1 MRSIALM
8 AAVFT
13 VTCVGTNGV
22 ASAAPQQ
29 GGGTMTPQQMPRDA
43 ATPPNKG
50 TAVIRG
56 RVTAIDTGRAL
67 RRVQVRVSAPEIQ
80 ENRTAS
86 TGSDGRFE
94 IRDLPAGSYTVALT
108 RSGYLRLSYGQK
120 RPGDPPGR
128 LEITDGQV
136 VSDLNFALPRMSVIS
151 GRVFDEVGEPIA
163 GVSVMPLQMRFFEG
177 KRKLV
182 PLGGIAATDDTGQY
196 RLLALEPGEYYVMAT
211 ARETWESDT
220 TPKETL
226 AFAPTYFPSVTGV
239 GAAQRVKVAA
249 GQEAAGTD
257 ISLVPGKVLRV
268 SGTAYSSTGAPLVG
282 QTVSPGQSFRS
293 PTGFMSMW
301 GMEGTK
307 IAADGTFTLKNLPPG
322 EYQISVRVPP
332 IGDAPAE
339 SASTTV
345 TVGGTDIDGLALT
358 TSAGGQVSGRI
369 AFDQTGK
376 PPFPSS
382 RFRVAARPVNR
393 DVTVGAPP
401 GQDNGRVRE
410 DWSFTLTGLIGANR
424 ISLGTLPPGWAIKSI
439 DHNGRDFTDAPLDLA
454 SGEKYDDVVITL
466 TDRFPVLSGI
476 TMNQRG
482 APVDAMA
489 IVFAEDSTKWAED
502 ARMVRAVRSDT
513 AGVFRIRALPPGDYL
528 AVALDYVV
536 DGDWNDPQYLERLRN
551 IAERLTVREGESPN
565 VALQVKQ
572 PS

>member
-1 MRSIALM
+1 MRR
-8 AAVFT
+8 AVLTAIFV
-13 VTCVGTNGV
+13 VTCVVTNCV
-22 ASAAPQQ
+22 VSAAPQQ
-29 GGGTMTPQQMPRDA
+29 GGGTLMPQTPRDA
-43 ATPPNKG
+43 ITSEKKG

-56 RVTAIDTGRAL
+56 RVTAIDTGRPL
-67 RRVQVRVSAPEIQ
+67 RRVQVRVSAAEIQ

-86 TGSDGRFE
+86 TGSDGKFE
-94 IRDLPAGSYTVALT
+94 IRDLPAGSYNVSLT

-128 LEITDGQV
+128 LELAEGQI
-136 VSDLNFALPRMSVIS
+136 VSDLNFTLPRMSVIS
-151 GRVFDEVGEPIA
+151 GRVFDEVGEPIS

-182 PLGGIAATDDTGQY
+182 PLGGIASTDDTGQY
-196 RLLALEPGEYYVMAT
+196 RLLQLEPGEYYVMAT

-226 AFAPTYFPSVTGV
+226 SFAPTYFPSVAAPS
-239 GAAQRVKVAA
+239 AAQRVKLAA

-257 ISLVPGKVLRV
+257 ISLIPGKVLRIT
-268 SGTAYSSTGAPLVG
+268 GTAHSSTGAPLVG
-282 QTVSPGQSFRS
+282 QMVSPGQSFRS

-307 IAADGTFTLKNLPPG
+307 VGADGTFTLRNLPPG

-339 SASTTV
+339 SATTTV
-345 TVGGTDIDGLALT
+345 TISGTDIEGLALT

-369 AFDQTGK
+369 VFDRNVK
-376 PPFPSS
+376 PPFPNS
-382 RFRVAARPVNR
+382 RVRVAGRPVNR
-393 DVTVGAPP
+393 EFVPSGPSTP
-401 GQDNGRVRE
+401 DNGRVRE
-410 DWSFTLTGLIGANR
+410 DWSFTLTGLIGASR
-424 ISLGTLPPGWAIKSI
+424 LSLGTLPPGWAVKSI
-439 DHNGRDFTDAPLDLA
+439 DQNGRDLTDTPIEFS
-454 SGEKYDDVVITL
+454 SGERVDEVTITL
-466 TDRFPVLSGI
+466 TDRFPTVSGV
-476 TMNQRG
+476 TTNQRN

-489 IVFAEDSTKWAED
+489 IVFAEDATKWAD
-502 ARMVRAVRSDT
+502 DSRMVRAVRSDA

-536 DGDWNDPQYLERLRN
+536 DGDWNDPQYLETLRT
-551 IAERLTVREGESPN
+551 IAERVTIREGESPN
-565 VALQVKQ
+565 LALRVRQ